1 MLRRDE
7 HLHMFTFLT
16 EIQIYCVARPEYQ
29 PLTALPDDV
38 RPGPLFHVTS
48 LWSQVNNIAQSAT
61 ASNINMHHGVTNQ
74 ALKSINICA

>member
-16 EIQIYCVARPEYQ
+16 EIQIYRIARPEYQ

-38 RPGPLFHVTS
+38 RPGPLFSCHELVVTS
-48 LWSQVNNIAQSAT
+48 EQNCT
-61 ASNINMHHGVTNQ
+61 ACERVEHQ
-74 ALKSINICA
+74 YA